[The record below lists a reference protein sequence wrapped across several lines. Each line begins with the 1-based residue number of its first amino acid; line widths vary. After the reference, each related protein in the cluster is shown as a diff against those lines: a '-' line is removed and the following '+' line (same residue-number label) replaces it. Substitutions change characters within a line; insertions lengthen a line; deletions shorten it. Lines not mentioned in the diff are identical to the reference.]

1 MADIYKL
8 RAIKKGLLTKS
19 LNKARLLKNRGD
31 VAQLKIVLAGLDGVF
46 REFDDTHD
54 TYVQTLDNTEDIDA
68 ANFTMIVCVA
78 RIMIQIKKYVYILI
92 IQTGT

>member
-31 VAQLKIVLAGLDGVF
+31 VAQLKTVLAGLDGVF
-46 REFDDTHD
+46 REFDDALD
-54 TYVQTLDNTEDIDA
+54 TYVHTLDNTEDIDA
-68 ANFTMIVCVA
+68 AELYYDSVCSTYYDTD
-78 RIMIQIKKYVYILI
+78 K
-92 IQTGT
+92 